1 MCGIASIQRE
11 AVDCRVKFAV
21 ESNVDS
27 NVDSSVESSVR
38 ISCRIHI
45 GAFWLK
51 IRPVCIPAEWLQ
63 CGALCNA
70 RSILL
75 SSRTAL
81 EHADWIP

>member
-27 NVDSSVESSVR
+27 SVESSVR
-38 ISCRIHI
+38 NLVQNPHWYILVEDPAC
-45 GAFWLK
+45 
-51 IRPVCIPAEWLQ
+51 VCIPAEWLQ